1 MMVAH
6 SRSVMS
12 LPPSLASPPSVK
24 YSTYTEASKCR
35 DRFHSVSDDA
45 LLKKIRHS
53 PTQLITAPFIAMHL
67 PYSA

>member
-53 PTQLITAPFIAMHL
+53 PT
-67 PYSA
+67 